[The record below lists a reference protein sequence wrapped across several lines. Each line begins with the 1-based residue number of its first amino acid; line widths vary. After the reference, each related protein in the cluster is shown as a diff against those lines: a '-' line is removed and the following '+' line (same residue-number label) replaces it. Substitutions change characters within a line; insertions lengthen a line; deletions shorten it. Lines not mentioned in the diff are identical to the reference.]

1 MEKTEKKTLAQKLF
15 EIKDE
20 ISIMQKNSEG
30 HGYTFVDEESILLKV
45 NEKMKQL
52 NLRLVPNFVP
62 QTIDVYPVTY
72 ENSKGQN
79 KTDILIHGEMTFTW
93 EDLESGEREVNNWY
107 MVGQQADGSQAMGS
121 GLTYSNRYFL
131 LKYFNVATSKDD
143 PDTIRSQIEKEEEQ
157 KKLSAVQT
165 KIKKKLEKLIQK
177 YQTPEK
183 VYELMGTTKK
193 QFIKDYNDAEKGKA
207 LLEQI
212 ELIEN
217 PPKEEKKNAQFRRT

>member
-217 PPKEEKKNAQFRRT
+217 PPKEEKKNA